1 MFMTCVEIDRLHP
14 SARQALADCCDM
26 HRNVMRLFASSND
39 SINRNE
45 EQVLFRVIEQQNRIN
60 LYVTSKKRPDL
71 SKAGWLVADQCRQ
84 RNMQPLLD
92 AFSVGQV
99 LSFDLLAHPSR
110 KTKVEGKNSARV
122 FLRTPEER
130 LLWLTRQG
138 EKYGFRIL
146 NLQEDE
152 PYDLYG
158 KRATGKIVLRVVRLK
173 GQLQITD
180 VDAFR
185 AAYPNGIGPE
195 KAYGL
200 GMLLLSRG

>member
-1 MFMTCVEIDRLHP
+1 MFMTCVEIKRLHP

-26 HRNVMRLFASSND
+26 HRNVIRLFASSD
-39 SINRNE
+39 DPISRNE
-45 EQVLFRVIEQQNRIN
+45 EQVLFRVAEQQNRIN
-60 LYVTSKKRPDL
+60 LYITSKKLPDL
-71 SKAGWLVADQCRQ
+71 SKAGWLMADQCRQ

-92 AFSVGQV
+92 AFSAGQV
-99 LSFDLLAHPSR
+99 FGFDLLAHPSK
-110 KTKVEGKNSARV
+110 KTKGDGKNSARV

-130 LLWLTRQG
+130 LLWLTHQG

-152 PYDLYG
+152 PYDVYG
-158 KRATGKIVLRVVRLK
+158 KRSTGKISLRVVRLK

-180 VDAFR
+180 ADAFK
-185 AAYPNGIGPE
+185 AAYQNGIGPE

-200 GMLLLSRG
+200 GMMLLSRG